1 MELYYSFS
9 VLIVLA
15 SLFAYINLRYFKFPS
30 TIGIMLM
37 AIVVSVIIRFTGF
50 TFFPETTDK
59 LLKLINDFDFTEVLM
74 GAMLNFL
81 LFAGAIHVNFSDLR
95 KQRLPVLTFS
105 TISVIISTFVIGTI
119 IYKIAPLFGIDL
131 PLIYGLLFGALISP
145 TDPIA
150 VLGIL
155 KTAKVPKSLETKIAG
170 ESLFND
176 GVAVVL
182 FAVILQLTHKDAADI
197 SFASISWL
205 LIKEALGGL
214 LLGALLGYV
223 ASKAIKGID
232 DYIVSAL
239 ITLSVVMGGYL
250 IAHSAHISGP
260 LTMVAA
266 GLIIGNYGK
275 NVAMSSVTKDYLTKF
290 WELIDEI
297 LNAILFLFIGLEL
310 LMIPDLEKYWAIAIT
325 AIFVVLFARF
335 VSIWIPSLIVPF
347 KPRLSKGSLAMLVW
361 GGLRGGVSIALVLS
375 VSNGP
380 YKELLLEITYFVVIF
395 SIVVQGLSVGKL
407 ADKVLNWGQKNNPA
421 TLPGNSQDTQDT

>member
-15 SLFAYINLRYFKFPS
+15 SVFAYINLRFVKLPS

-37 AIVVSVIIRFTGF
+37 AIFVSIIIRFAGASI
-50 TFFPETTDK
+50 FPDTTTR
-59 LLKLINDFDFTEVLM
+59 LFKLISELDFTEVLM

-81 LFAGAIHVNFSDLR
+81 LFAGAVHVNIADLR

-105 TISVIISTFVIGTI
+105 TISVIISTFAIGGML
-119 IYKIAPLFGIDL
+119 YYIAPLFGINL
-131 PLIYGLLFGALISP
+131 PFLYCLLFGALISP

-155 KTAKVPKSLETKIAG
+155 KKANVSKSLETKITG

-182 FAVILQLTHKDAADI
+182 FAVILQLTQTDDAHI
-197 SFASISWL
+197 SIGSISWL
-205 LIKEALGGL
+205 LAKEALGGL
-214 LLGALLGYV
+214 LVGALLGYS
-223 ASKAIKGID
+223 ASNAMRRID

-250 IAHSAHISGP
+250 IAHAIHISGP

-266 GLIIGNYGK
+266 GLLIGNYGK
-275 NVAMSSVTKDYLTKF
+275 RVAMSPLTKDYLTKF
-290 WELIDEI
+290 WELIDEV
-297 LNAILFLFIGLEL
+297 LNAILFLFIGFEL
-310 LMIPDLEKYWAIAIT
+310 LLIPDFTTYWMISVA
-325 AIFVVLFARF
+325 AIFIVLFARF
-335 VSIWIPSLIVPF
+335 ISIWIPAMIVPF
-347 KPRLSKGSLAMLVW
+347 KPKLSRGSLTMLVW

-375 VSNGP
+375 VTHGA
-380 YKELLLEITYFVVIF
+380 YAELLLEMTYFVVVF
-395 SIVVQGLSVGKL
+395 SIVVQGLTVGKVSSR
-407 ADKVLNWGQKNNPA
+407 VLTKPTRKTLISGPA
-421 TLPGNSQDTQDT
+421 S

>member
-15 SLFAYINLRYFKFPS
+15 SFFAYINHRFLKLPS
-30 TIGIMLM
+30 TIGIMSM
-37 AIVVSVIIRFTGF
+37 AIVASIVIRFAGDRL
-50 TFFPETTDK
+50 FPDTSSHIVN
-59 LLKLINDFDFTEVLM
+59 LISGLDFTEVLM

-81 LFAGAIHVNFSDLR
+81 LFAGAIHVNIADL
-95 KQRLPVLTFS
+95 KEQRLPVLTFS
-105 TISVIISTFVIGTI
+105 TLSVVVSTFVIGI
-119 IYKIAPLFGIDL
+119 LVYYLIPLFGLEL
-131 PLIYGLLFGALISP
+131 PFIYCLLFGALISP

-155 KTAKVPKSLETKIAG
+155 KKADVPKSLETKIAG

-182 FAVILQLTHKDAADI
+182 FAVILQLTQTDAVDLT
-197 SFASISWL
+197 FGGVSWL
-205 LIKEALGGL
+205 LAKEAIGGL
-214 LLGALLGYV
+214 LLGALLGIT

-250 IAHSAHISGP
+250 IAHSFHISGP
-260 LTMVAA
+260 MTMVAA

-275 NVAMSSVTKDYLTKF
+275 RVAMSPVTKDYLTKF

-297 LNAILFLFIGLEL
+297 LNAILFLFIGFEL
-310 LMIPDLEKYWAIAIT
+310 LLIPDLQSYWIVSVV

-335 VSIWIPSLIVPF
+335 ISIWGPSLIVPF
-347 KPRLSKGSLAMLVW
+347 KPKFSRGTLTVLVW

-375 VSNGP
+375 VNSEL
-380 YKELLLEITYFVVIF
+380 YKDLLLEMTYFVVVF
-395 SIVVQGLSVGKL
+395 SILVQGLSIGRVSQR
-407 ADKVLNWGQKNNPA
+407 AFRNP
-421 TLPGNSQDTQDT
+421 